1 MIDTIC
7 RLIGFSI
14 SLLLTLIVLFGM
26 SVLFIS
32 LFGGIIIFL
41 GK

>member
-1 MIDTIC
+1 MIDAIF
-7 RLIGFSI
+7 RIISFLM
-14 SLLLTLIVLFGM
+14 SLLFTMMVLFGM

>member
-1 MIDTIC
+1 MVDKIFRIISF
-7 RLIGFSI
+7 LM
-14 SLLLTLIVLFGM
+14 SLLVTLMVLFGM